1 MALTGKQRQHLRA
14 LAHHLDPV
22 VQVGHEGLTDA
33 VVQQIRE
40 ALEAHELIKVR
51 VGQESPVGRDELA
64 EALESRGVGQVA
76 QAIGRIV
83 VVWRRRAKKPKV
95 DLAVGK
101 RKASAKASKKPVRLG
116 AKARS
121 KGRPHLRKGAR
132 KKKTSGRGG
141 SRGNV

>member
-51 VGQESPVGRDELA
+51 VGQESPLGRDELA
-64 EALESRGVGQVA
+64 QELETRGVGQVA
-76 QAIGRIV
+76 QAMGRIV

-95 DLAVGK
+95 DLAMK
-101 RKASAKASKKPVRLG
+101 SKSTKASKKPVRLG

-121 KGRPHLRKGAR
+121 KGRPHLRKSAR

>member
-40 ALEAHELIKVR
+40 ALEAHELIKIR
-51 VGQESPVGRDELA
+51 VAQESPMGRDELA
-64 EALESRGVGQVA
+64 EALESRGVGQIA

-95 DLAVGK
+95 DLAVK
-101 RKASAKASKKPVRLG
+101 RASAKPAKPGRLSG
-116 AKARS
+116 KGRS
-121 KGRPHLRKGAR
+121 KGRPHLRKTAQ

-141 SRGNV
+141 SRGKF

>member
-14 LAHHLDPV
+14 LAHHLEPV

-51 VGQESPVGRDELA
+51 VGQESPLGRDELA
-64 EALESRGVGQVA
+64 QELEGRGVGQIA

-95 DLAVGK
+95 DLAGK

-121 KGRPHLRKGAR
+121 KGRPHLRK
-132 KKKTSGRGG
+132 KKRPGRSS
-141 SRGNV
+141 SRGKV

>member
-22 VQVGHEGLTDA
+22 VQVGHDGLTDA

-64 EALESRGVGQVA
+64 EKLESSGVGQIA
-76 QAIGRIV
+76 QTIGRIV

-95 DLAVGK
+95 DLAGK
-101 RKASAKASKKPVRLG
+101 RQASAKASKKPVRLG

>member
-51 VGQESPVGRDELA
+51 VGQESPLGRDELA
-64 EALESRGVGQVA
+64 AELEGRGVGQIA

-95 DLAVGK
+95 DLAGK
-101 RKASAKASKKPVRLG
+101 GQSKAKASKKPVRLG

-121 KGRPHLRKGAR
+121 KGRLHLRK
-132 KKKTSGRGG
+132 KKRAGRGS
-141 SRGNV
+141 SRGKV

>member
-51 VGQESPVGRDELA
+51 VAQESPLGRDELA
-64 EALESRGVGQVA
+64 EELEGRGVGQIA
-76 QAIGRIV
+76 QTIGRIV

-95 DLAVGK
+95 DLAE
-101 RKASAKASKKPVRLG
+101 KASGRANAKAGAGATKRLSG
-116 AKARS
+116 KGRS
-121 KGRPHLRKGAR
+121 KGRPHLRK
-132 KKKTSGRGG
+132 KKRPGRGS
-141 SRGNV
+141 SRGKV

>member
-33 VVQQIRE
+33 VVEQIRE

-51 VGQESPVGRDELA
+51 VAQESPVGRDELA
-64 EALESRGVGQVA
+64 EELEGRGVGQIA

-95 DLAVGK
+95 DLAEKAPGK
-101 RKASAKASKKPVRLG
+101 SSSAAKDRPRLSG
-116 AKARS
+116 KGRS
-121 KGRPHLRKGAR
+121 KGRPHLRK
-132 KKKTSGRGG
+132 KKRPGRGS
-141 SRGNV
+141 SRGKV

>member
-22 VQVGHEGLTDA
+22 VQVGHEGLTEA
-33 VVQQIRE
+33 VVSQIRE

-51 VGQESPVGRDELA
+51 VAQESPVGRDELA
-64 EALESRGVGQVA
+64 EELEGRGVGQIA
-76 QAIGRIV
+76 QTIGRIV

-95 DLAVGK
+95 DLAAKRAGENAKPGK
-101 RKASAKASKKPVRLG
+101 PDKTRRLSG
-116 AKARS
+116 KGRS
-121 KGRPHLRKGAR
+121 KGRPHLRK
-132 KKKTSGRGG
+132 KKRSGRGG

>member
-51 VGQESPVGRDELA
+51 VAQESPVGRDELA
-64 EALESRGVGQVA
+64 EELEGRGVGQIA
-76 QAIGRIV
+76 QTIGRIV

-95 DLAVGK
+95 DLA
-101 RKASAKASKKPVRLG
+101 AKANAKGARADAAKPKKPVRLSG
-116 AKARS
+116 KGRS
-121 KGRPHLRKGAR
+121 KGRPHLRK
-132 KKKTSGRGG
+132 KKRPGRGG